1 MPDLQGI
8 GKSTEQE
15 MKFTFSDIDYL
26 INEYVIGKDAKRDRE
41 ILRLK
46 FLDGLTNEKIAEI
59 MDLSPTTVQ
68 RVVRR
73 RGDKI
78 LLLVNEDI

>member
-1 MPDLQGI
+1 MSYVQGQRQ
-8 GKSTEQE
+8 GEEKK
-15 MKFTFSDIDYL
+15 MKFTYTDIDYL
-26 INEYVIGKDAKRDRE
+26 IGEYVIGKDAKRDRE

-68 RVVRR
+68 RVVRK

-78 LLLVNEDI
+78 LLLVNEDL